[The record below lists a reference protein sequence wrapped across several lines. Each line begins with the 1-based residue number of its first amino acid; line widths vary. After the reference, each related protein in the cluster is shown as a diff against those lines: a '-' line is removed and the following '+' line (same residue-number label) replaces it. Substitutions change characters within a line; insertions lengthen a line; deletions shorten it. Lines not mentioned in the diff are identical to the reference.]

1 MMGLSVRTDEWR
13 YTEWVH
19 DWDNR
24 FNNGTVEKEL
34 YSHVGDPSGGD
45 DPQDGAAA
53 SVDDFEFEN
62 LAGDPQ
68 YAAQEA
74 KLQKLLR
81 AGPWGPWWFYHANDA
96 EGEMSF
102 PLELTAAT
110 QIETAVGA

>member
-1 MMGLSVRTDEWR
+1 M
-13 YTEWVH
+13 TEAHFAVQPIS
-19 DWDNR
+19 R
-24 FNNGTVEKEL
+24 FTPR
-34 YSHVGDPSGGD
+34 S
-45 DPQDGAAA
+45 
-53 SVDDFEFEN
+53 DFEFEN
-62 LAGDPQ
+62 LASDPQ

-74 KLQKLLR
+74 NLQKLLR